1 MKENGY
7 LSAAHDLVARYDMLP
22 DGATVLCA
30 VSGGADSVCLLHWL
44 WLRSQAHPLRVVAAH
59 YDHNLRGERSRQDA
73 EFVARFTAEYCPGVE
88 LIRGSGPVAQEAARS
103 GRGIEETA
111 REMRYAFLRQAAE
124 QSGAQVI
131 ATAHNA
137 NHFQA
142 FRVCGFTKRANEIR
156 NGVPYL
162 FMIE

>member
-103 GRGIEETA
+103 SGFSD
-111 REMRYAFLRQAAE
+111 YSAFY
-124 QSGAQVI
+124 
-131 ATAHNA
+131 
-137 NHFQA
+137 
-142 FRVCGFTKRANEIR
+142 RA
-156 NGVPYL
+156 YL
-162 FMIE
+162 KKYGTSPTGTSRP